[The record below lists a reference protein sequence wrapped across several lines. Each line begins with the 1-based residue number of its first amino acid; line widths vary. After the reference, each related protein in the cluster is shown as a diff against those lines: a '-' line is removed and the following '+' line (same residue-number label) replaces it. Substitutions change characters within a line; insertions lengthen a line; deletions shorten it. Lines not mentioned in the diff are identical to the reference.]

1 MFIDLLWR
9 CLSLLLKKYE
19 EKIMEYLKNYMYV
32 AHKVKEIIRKTDPDA
47 KIYVFGSVVKGK
59 YTASSDIDILVDF
72 EKEGKTFDNYMG
84 LKYFLQELFGLE
96 VDLIMKGALK
106 EELKD
111 MILREVLY
119 V

>member
-59 YTASSDIDILVDF
+59 YTASSDIDILVVTKDIKKKDQMKVNVYKEIDAPIELHIVTS
-72 EKEGKTFDNYMG
+72 EKFYTWYKKFIKTD
-84 LKYFLQELFGLE
+84 EIIE
-96 VDLIMKGALK
+96 I
-106 EELKD
+106 
-111 MILREVLY
+111 
-119 V
+119 